1 MLCARLGSLPV
12 RLVSIGIGP
21 VLLHSRIG
29 EMTLEFR
36 LVPAAG
42 FVAIYPVAKVRSRWM
57 LLFLVGGFIGNVAV
71 IVLLAWLDK
80 FTALPK
86 AIRDYIGPVVFV
98 QLFMIGINLFPFR
111 TKVEGYDSDGLQLWR
126 LFRRLRA
133 GAVDVDAVYAAM
145 LSPYCDGHPPHAL
158 ATAASSR
165 LIYHLFRP
173 DQWTSDDARRD
184 ARDALLRELERGSLR
199 REEELLVLNS
209 LVGDG
214 LIAGDSD
221 SLHQLD
227 EWTREALQRG
237 PHVKPLL
244 VSRGSVLVMLG
255 RFEEGKALLDPVATE
270 AAPDAAVKPPI
281 IVSFDTLLAQT
292 FLARAEHA
300 LGAYVAARHWAA
312 TAHKTLEALTT
323 TPAQPL
329 LTAMVDRM
337 DTELVGAD

>member
-1 MLCARLGSLPV
+1 MKPFEEILSLVSVLFGLTIGLAFHEAGHMLCARLGSLPV

-145 LSPYCDGHPPHAL
+145 LSPYCDGHP
-158 ATAASSR
+158 ATCVSNGRVIASDLSP
-165 LIYHLFRP
+165 FQARP
-173 DQWTSDDARRD
+173 VDQRRRS
-184 ARDALLRELERGSLR
+184 A
-199 REEELLVLNS
+199 
-209 LVGDG
+209 
-214 LIAGDSD
+214 
-221 SLHQLD
+221 
-227 EWTREALQRG
+227 
-237 PHVKPLL
+237 
-244 VSRGSVLVMLG
+244 
-255 RFEEGKALLDPVATE
+255 
-270 AAPDAAVKPPI
+270 
-281 IVSFDTLLAQT
+281 
-292 FLARAEHA
+292 
-300 LGAYVAARHWAA
+300 
-312 TAHKTLEALTT
+312 
-323 TPAQPL
+323 
-329 LTAMVDRM
+329 
-337 DTELVGAD
+337 